1 MPRTLRPALL
11 LSLILCFDIAAAAD
25 PWAAPGDMAL
35 RHDLQVLADAGVL
48 ASPVLTWPIS
58 WSTIQNDL
66 DGYRAAD
73 QPLRAYVA
81 NALERVRRRLA
92 AVRSADGIELE
103 THLAANSSQRWFR
116 TFESQPREEFEAGA
130 GASWIGERFAGRLQ
144 FTYATDADDDEDAR
158 WDDSYLAMVIGN
170 HVLSYGR
177 IERWWGPGWEGSLIY
192 GTNQRPIPT
201 FALERRQAVPFETKW
216 LSWIGP
222 WTYSLTYGE
231 LEHGR
236 TVKNANL
243 LGFRV
248 AFRPINDLEFA
259 LTRTA
264 QWCGNDRPCDL
275 DSLWDLIKGDDN
287 VGSEGIDSDNEPG
300 NQLAAI
306 DIRWSSPFS
315 DLPFALYTQW
325 TAEDESSGTPSRW
338 IAQFGAEMWGSTR
351 LNWIG
356 GDYRFHVE
364 YTDSATS
371 FYKDTIKFDTAY
383 EHSIYRDGYRYRDRS
398 IGHGMDNDGQ
408 MLSFGGLL
416 VDVDGASWNVLL
428 RWIRVN
434 RGGRIPN
441 RNQVSQE
448 ELDVRNFEIS
458 RKQRLRVLGRDFGA
472 IDVGGAYY
480 YLDNKT
486 SGGDDDSWKAFLQW
500 SFDL

>member
-1 MPRTLRPALL
+1 MPRSSRPALL
-11 LSLILCFDIAAAAD
+11 LCLLLLMQTASAAD
-25 PWAAPGDMAL
+25 PWAVPGDMAL
-35 RHDLQVLADAGVL
+35 RHDLQTLADAGVL
-48 ASPVLTWPIS
+48 GSPVMTWPIP

-66 DGYRAAD
+66 ASYSAPD

-81 NALERVRRRLA
+81 NALERVRRRLSVA
-92 AVRSADGIELE
+92 KRADGIEIE
-103 THLAANSSQRWFR
+103 TQLASNSSQSWFR
-116 TFESQPREEFEAGA
+116 TFESTPREEFEAGA

-144 FTYATDADDDEDAR
+144 VTYAPDAEDDEDLR
-158 WDDSYLAMVIGN
+158 WDGSYLAVVLGN
-170 HVLSYGR
+170 HILSGGR

-192 GTNQRPIPT
+192 GNNQRPIPT
-201 FALERRQAVPFETKW
+201 IALERRQALAFESKW

-236 TVKNANL
+236 TVPNANI

-248 AFRPINDLEFA
+248 AFRPINDLEIA

-287 VGSEGIDSDNEPG
+287 VGSEGIDDDNEPG

-306 DIRWSSPFS
+306 DLRWNSPIG
-315 DLPFALYTQW
+315 DLPYAVYTQW
-325 TAEDESSGTPSRW
+325 TAEDEASGTPSRW
-338 IAQFGAEMWGSTR
+338 IAQFGAEMWGTTG
-351 LNWIG
+351 LKWIG
-356 GDYRFHVE
+356 GDYRFHLE
-364 YTDSATS
+364 YSDTATS

-383 EHSIYRDGYRYRDRS
+383 EHGIYRDGYRYRDRS
-398 IGHGMDNDGQ
+398 IGHAMDNDGQ
-408 MLSFGGLL
+408 MLTFGGLL
-416 VDVDGASWNVLL
+416 VDGGGGSWNALL
-428 RWIRVN
+428 RWVRVN

-441 RNQVSQE
+441 RNQVSEE

-458 RKQRLRVLGRDFGA
+458 RKQALRLFGRDLGSIA
-472 IDVGGAYY
+472 LGGGYY

-486 SGGDDDSWKAFLQW
+486 SGGDDDSWKGFLQW